1 MENLKRYFVEDFE
14 KAVESTD
21 RSNRLLGLMQAYD
34 KQLGVGSFTVAKGAD
49 SEYKVFGYYEE
60 TYDLD
65 GNLISRGGGILF
77 EIEWSYKHTTQF
89 WAGPIPLYLDI
100 VAEKDISQ
108 GNDSAEV
115 IFALP
120 DLAVEAESF
129 RTDSGYVVA
138 VTARNLSSIPTDAT
152 IRVVADS
159 LSDGLVL
166 DMKNIGTLDKNED
179 FVYLYAIDRD
189 SIDFSGARSAIM

>member
-1 MENLKRYFVEDFE
+1 MRRVPDEKTGTYSLQALIGTDMKQLFDDQNLMENLKSYFVEDFE
-14 KAVESTD
+14 KAVESAD

-89 WAGPIPLYLDI
+89 WAGPI
-100 VAEKDISQ
+100 
-108 GNDSAEV
+108 
-115 IFALP
+115 
-120 DLAVEAESF
+120 
-129 RTDSGYVVA
+129 
-138 VTARNLSSIPTDAT
+138 LSLIH
-152 IRVVADS
+152 I
-159 LSDGLVL
+159 
-166 DMKNIGTLDKNED
+166 
-179 FVYLYAIDRD
+179 
-189 SIDFSGARSAIM
+189 